1 MKIKRFN
8 ENNTNDINWLF
19 SKNIFFIRKIQKKY
33 NVDIWLLPAG
43 ETGKIMHIMF
53 NDIVDENGNN
63 IDISIN
69 ESNAIQMLENM
80 DKLIEVIEST
90 INQYPDQDENDDEY

>member
-8 ENNTNDINWLF
+8 ENTKKDINWIL

-33 NVDIWLLPAG
+33 NVDIYLLPG

-90 INQYPDQDENDDEY
+90 INQYPDQDDENDDEY

>member
-1 MKIKRFN
+1 
-8 ENNTNDINWLF
+8 
-19 SKNIFFIRKIQKKY
+19 
-33 NVDIWLLPAG
+33 
-43 ETGKIMHIMF
+43 MF